1 MADEARTVKL
11 VDLPMVSR
19 LLERTVPL
27 DSEMACTGTLDLGT
41 AALVSRFLLPQRSVC
56 TLLARRGGTQVVGQF
71 RVGQQ
76 PQRARI
82 VAIAPGLEPRADN
95 SAWLA
100 LLDAMT
106 AAAGQRGAHLLSAEV
121 DEHQALFETMRIAG
135 FSIYA
140 RQEIWQRRPE
150 EVPRLMMD
158 AVELTVEQERDTQG
172 IQLLY
177 GNIVP
182 RLVQPVAEPPAHSV
196 GLVYRKHERVE
207 GHVAVSE
214 GRKGIYLSPCLHPDV
229 FSEASA
235 ILAAAIDH
243 AHRSRARVPVYVA
256 VRRYQDWLEDALVDL
271 GFVPWTRQAVMLRH
285 IAAGVR
291 QTAFAPL
298 ARGLEAVPGSLK
310 PPATPAVQ
318 DGAFDPFGKEE

>member
-19 LLERTVPL
+19 LLEHTVPL

-56 TLLARRGGTQVVGQF
+56 TLLARRTGTHVVGQF
-71 RVGQQ
+71 RTGK

-82 VAIAPGLEPRADN
+82 VAVAPGLEPGADN

-158 AVELTVEQERDTQG
+158 AVELTVEQERDAHG
-172 IQLLY
+172 IHLLY

-182 RLVQPVAEPPAHSV
+182 RLVQPVAEPPAHSI

-214 GRKGIYLSPCLHPDV
+214 GRGGIYLSPCLHPDV
-229 FSEASA
+229 FSEAPA
-235 ILAAAIDH
+235 ILSAAIEH
-243 AHRSRARVPVYVA
+243 ARHSSARVPVYVA

-291 QTAFAPL
+291 QPAFAPL

-310 PPATPAVQ
+310 PPASPALG
-318 DGAFDPFGKEE
+318 DRSPGPFGKEE

>member
-1 MADEARTVKL
+1 MSDEGPVRL
-11 VDLPMVSR
+11 VDLPLVTR

-27 DSEMACTGTLDLGT
+27 DSEMACTGRLDLRT

-71 RVGQQ
+71 RTDQ

-150 EVPRLMMD
+150 EVPRLTVD
-158 AVELTVEQERDTQG
+158 AVELSVEQERDTHG

-182 RLVQPVAEPPAHSV
+182 RLVQPVATPPAHSV
-196 GLVYRKHERVE
+196 GLVYRKQERVE

-214 GRKGIYLSPCLHPDV
+214 GRSGIYLTPCLHPDV
-229 FSEASA
+229 FSEAPA
-235 ILAAAIDH
+235 ILVAAIEH
-243 AHRSRARVPVYVA
+243 ARRSSARLPVYVA

-285 IAAGVR
+285 LTAGVR
-291 QTAFAPL
+291 QPAFAPL
-298 ARGLEAVPGSLK
+298 ARRLETVPGSLK
-310 PPATPAVQ
+310 PPASPAWQ
-318 DGAFDPFGKEE
+318 DGLPDPFGSEE

>member
-1 MADEARTVKL
+1 
-11 VDLPMVSR
+11 
-19 LLERTVPL
+19 
-27 DSEMACTGTLDLGT
+27 MACTGTLDLGT

-56 TLLARRGGTQVVGQF
+56 TLLARRRGIQVVGQF
-71 RVGQQ
+71 RMGRA
-76 PQRARI
+76 QRARI
-82 VAIAPGLEPRADN
+82 VALAPGLEPGGDN

-121 DEHQALFETMRIAG
+121 DEHQALFETMRVAG

-150 EVPRLMMD
+150 DAPHLMVD
-158 AVELTVEQERDTQG
+158 AVDLIVEQPRDAQG

-177 GNIVP
+177 GNVVP

-196 GLVYRKHERVE
+196 GLVYRKQERVE

-214 GRKGIYLSPCLHPDV
+214 GRGGIFLSPCLHPDV
-229 FSEASA
+229 FSEAPA
-235 ILAAAIDH
+235 ILAAAIEH
-243 AHRSRARVPVYVA
+243 ARHSGARVPVYVA

-291 QTAFAPL
+291 HPAFASP

-310 PPATPAVQ
+310 PPASPALQ
-318 DGAFDPFGKEE
+318 DASLSPPGCEE

>member
-1 MADEARTVKL
+1 MAHEARPVKL

-41 AALVSRFLLPQRSVC
+41 AALVSRFLLPHRNSC
-56 TLLARRGGTQVVGQF
+56 TLLARRTGAQVIGQF
-71 RVGQQ
+71 RTDQ
-76 PQRARI
+76 PQRARV
-82 VAIAPGLEPRADN
+82 VAVAPGHEPRADN

-106 AAAGQRGAHLLSAEV
+106 VAAGRRGAHFLSAEV
-121 DEHQALFETMRIAG
+121 DEHEALFETMRVAG

-140 RQEIWQRRPE
+140 RQEIWLRRPD

-158 AVELTVEQERDTQG
+158 AVELSEEQAHDAHG

-182 RLVQPVAEPPAHSV
+182 RLVQPVATPPAHSI
-196 GLVYRKHERVE
+196 GLVYRKQERVE
-207 GHVAVSE
+207 GHVAVSQ
-214 GRKGIYLSPCLHPDV
+214 GRNGVYLTPCLHPDV
-229 FSEASA
+229 FSEAAA
-235 ILAAAIDH
+235 ILSAAIDH
-243 AHRSRARVPVYVA
+243 VRRPRARLPVYVA

-285 IAAGVR
+285 LTAGVR
-291 QTAFAPL
+291 QPAFAPL
-298 ARGLEAVPGSLK
+298 ARSLKAVPGSIK
-310 PPATPAVQ
+310 PPAAPALT
-318 DGAFDPFGKEE
+318 DRPWDPFDKEA

>member
-1 MADEARTVKL
+1 MADAARPVKL

-19 LLERTVPL
+19 LLESTVPL

-56 TLLARRGGTQVVGQF
+56 TLLARRAGTQVVGQF
-71 RVGQQ
+71 RTNE

-82 VAIAPGLEPRADN
+82 VAIAPGLEPREDN

-106 AAAGQRGAHLLSAEV
+106 VAAGQRGAHLLSAEV
-121 DEHQALFETMRIAG
+121 DEHQALFETMRVAG

-158 AVELTVEQERDTQG
+158 SVELTVEQGRDAQG

-182 RLVQPVAEPPAHSV
+182 RLVQPVALPPAHSL
-196 GLVYRKHERVE
+196 GLVYRKQERVE
-207 GHVAVSE
+207 GHVAVSQ
-214 GRKGIYLSPCLHPDV
+214 GRNGIYLMPCLHPDV
-229 FSEASA
+229 FSEAAA
-235 ILAAAIDH
+235 ILSAAIDH
-243 AHRSRARVPVYVA
+243 AQRSRERLPVYVA

-285 IAAGVR
+285 LTAGVR
-291 QTAFAPL
+291 QPAFAPL

-310 PPATPAVQ
+310 PPASPALPERPW
-318 DGAFDPFGKEE
+318 DIFDKED

>member
-1 MADEARTVKL
+1 MADEARPVKL

-56 TLLARRGGTQVVGQF
+56 TLLARRGETQVVGQF

-82 VAIAPGLEPRADN
+82 VAVAPGLEPRADN

-158 AVELTVEQERDTQG
+158 AVDLTVAQERDTQG

-196 GLVYRKHERVE
+196 GLVYRKQERVE

-229 FSEASA
+229 FSEAAA

-243 AHRSRARVPVYVA
+243 ARRSSARVPVYVA

-318 DGAFDPFGKEE
+318 DGAFDPFAKEE